1 MSLPEN
7 SPASLP
13 PVERVETA
21 CGGEVALTP
30 KTPFVYY
37 RDGIVYF
44 CQQDCK
50 ELYEKDPLNSCMAAR
65 ILMGR

>member
-7 SPASLP
+7 PSSAQP
-13 PVERVETA
+13 PVKLVETA

-30 KTPFVYY
+30 ETPFVYY
-37 RDGIVYF
+37 RDKIVHF

-50 ELYEKDPLNSCMAAR
+50 DLYETDPLNSCMAAR
-65 ILMGR
+65 LLSGR